1 MLVSTF
7 ELLVTKIAPPGGNPS
22 DSIVRN
28 VVQAYFL
35 NIANPNDTDA
45 YLELQFTATTPSLSR
60 DNTVVIRDVTNTNE
74 FDELTSTGNPNKFT
88 YKFTLPAEDT
98 ALIDLQP
105 DIFKQEVLDKG
116 LEVRG
121 YVEIFL
127 VKPCEASMPFVEKGD
142 FLLTPEHR
150 GTFFKTLNTRN
161 QELDQEAL
169 GLPTATGSALFSLS
183 V

>member
-7 ELLVTKIAPPGGNPS
+7 ELLVTPIAPQNTGPAS
-22 DSIVRN
+22 VVRN

-35 NIANPNDTDA
+35 NIANPNKSDA
-45 YLELQFTATTPSLSR
+45 YIELQFTATTPALNR
-60 DNTVVIRDVTNTNE
+60 DNTVVIRDVVNNNNE
-74 FDELTSTGNPNKFT
+74 FDELNPTGSPNKFT

-105 DIFKQEVLDKG
+105 DISKQEVLDKG

-127 VKPCEASMPFVEKGD
+127 IKPSDPSLPFVEKGE

-150 GTFFKTLNTRN
+150 GTFFKNLLPPD

-169 GLPTATGSALFSLS
+169 GLPTATGGSLFALSI
-183 V
+183 

>member
-7 ELLVTKIAPPGGNPS
+7 ELLVTPIAPNGSGPS
-22 DSIVRN
+22 SLVRN

-35 NIANPNDTDA
+35 NIANPNDNDA
-45 YLELQFTATTPSLSR
+45 YIELQFTATTPNLSR
-60 DNTVVIRDVTNTNE
+60 DNTVIIRDVIDNKNE
-74 FDELTSTGNPNKFT
+74 FDELMATGNPKRFIYNFM
-88 YKFTLPAEDT
+88 LPAHDT

-105 DIFKQEVLDKG
+105 DVSKQEVLEKG

-127 VKPCEASMPFVEKGD
+127 RKPSEPSMRFVRKGD
-142 FLLTPEHR
+142 FLLSPEHR
-150 GTFFKTLNTRN
+150 GTFFKSLVGRD
-161 QELDQEAL
+161 QQLDQEAL
-169 GLPTATGSALFSLS
+169 GLPTATGSSLFSLS

>member
-7 ELLVTKIAPPGGNPS
+7 ELLVTKIAPPGGSPA

-35 NIANPNDTDA
+35 NIANPNGLDA
-45 YLELQFTATTPSLSR
+45 YLELQFTATSPSLRR
-60 DNTVVIRDVTNTNE
+60 DNTVIIRDVSNNNE
-74 FDELTSTGNPNKFT
+74 FDELTATGDPNKFT
-88 YKFTLPAEDT
+88 YHFMLPAQDT

-105 DIFKQEVLDKG
+105 DILKQEVLDKG

-127 VKPCEASMPFVEKGD
+127 VKPSDSSLPFVEQGD

-150 GTFFKTLNTRN
+150 GTFFKSLTPPD
-161 QELDQEAL
+161 QQLDQEAL
-169 GLPTATGSALFSLS
+169 GLPTATGSALFSLAI
-183 V
+183 